1 MKNTKRSITLKVIF
15 GYLLIAA
22 VAAVAVW
29 FIYGEV
35 VKFSE
40 VNQINSLNN
49 QQLVL
54 VSEIATALYETESTG
69 RRFIQSGDTT
79 NLTTYSDQIDNIQES
94 INVLKMTYANSAMEV
109 ELDSISNL
117 LSKKSENLEELLQLR
132 SRDRNTSYYTEVI
145 QELEKVDESF
155 KDKNYDKRFANLEP
169 HQRRVLIRLLE
180 FSNDENPEQLSGIS
194 ADSLVISVKKVLNEL
209 ERENQKFRTIINKK
223 ENELLDND
231 MILNDQLRNL
241 LASVENEER
250 AATVARAQK
259 SQKMMNDVS
268 QILLF
273 VGGISV
279 LIVLFFLVLIV
290 RDVSRSQ
297 RYRIELEEAKS
308 FTESLM
314 KRREQFMATI
324 THDLRSP
331 LNTVL
336 GYTEL
341 MGNTELNNKQEHYLG
356 HLRKS
361 SEFILHLVN
370 DLLDLSKLDAGK
382 MLIEKLP
389 FNPKNLLE
397 ETFYNIIPE
406 NDAKKLK
413 LEIYSEEISD
423 CNVLSDPFR
432 IKQILSNLINN
443 SYKFTDSGVLTASV
457 NLEKVIEDSYMLT
470 YKIKDTGLGISKDKQ
485 TEIFKEFSQ
494 EHRQI
499 EKKFGGTGLGLAISK
514 RITKLLNGKISL
526 ESEPGIGSEFTI
538 KIPVVK
544 LIDSHEIADKA
555 PLSNAHLNGKN
566 ILVVDDESSQL
577 ALSSEL
583 IKSIGMNCDF
593 AKNGKEALKKIKKN
607 SYHLVLTDIQM
618 PIMDGFELVKT
629 LKADPKLENIPVI
642 AASGRTT
649 LSEKDYMEAGFA
661 ASLLK
666 PYRRQ
671 ELLRKI
677 GEQLHLE
684 LETTARI
691 TTSTNVL
698 SNGYSLDEVLLFAG
712 DDKEALNTI
721 LKVFVDASRANLKE
735 ISTAE
740 TQSDH
745 KKISNIAHRML
756 PMYKQLQAENI
767 ILQLQHLE
775 NEEEKYFSQE
785 SIKELVVNI
794 ESLLGKLEQKIIV

>member
-1 MKNTKRSITLKVIF
+1 MKNTKRSITLKVVF

-40 VNQINSLNN
+40 VNQTNSLNN

-79 NLTTYSDQIDNIQES
+79 NLTTYSNQIDNIQES
-94 INVLKMTYANSAMEV
+94 INILKMTYADSIMKV
-109 ELDSISNL
+109 ELDSISIL
-117 LSKKSENLEELLQLR
+117 LSKKSENLGELLQLR
-132 SRDRNTSYYTEVI
+132 SRDRNTSYYKEVI

-155 KDKNYDKRFANLEP
+155 KDKNYDKRFANLAP

-180 FSNDENPEQLSGIS
+180 FSNDENKEQLSSLS

-209 ERENQKFRTIINKK
+209 ERENQKFRSVINKK

-241 LASVENEER
+241 LSSVEQEER
-250 AATVARAQK
+250 GAGLARAQK
-259 SQKMMNDVS
+259 SQKMLNEVS

-279 LIVLFFLVLIV
+279 LIVLFFLFLIV

-341 MGNTELNNKQEHYLG
+341 MGNTQLNNKQEHYLG

-406 NDAKKLK
+406 SDPKKLK
-413 LEIYSEEISD
+413 LEIFSEESSD

-443 SYKFTDSGVLTASV
+443 SYKFTDSGKLTASV
-457 NLEKVIEDSYMLT
+457 SLEKVIEDSYILT

-514 RITKLLNGKISL
+514 RITKLLNGKISV
-526 ESEPGIGSEFTI
+526 ESEPGTGSEFTI

-544 LIDSHEIADKA
+544 LKDTNAIVDKITI
-555 PLSNAHLNGKN
+555 SNTHLNGKN

-577 ALSSEL
+577 ALTSEL
-583 IKSIGMNCDF
+583 IKSIGMNCDT
-593 AKNGKEALKKIKKN
+593 ANNGKEALRKIKKN

-629 LKADPKLENIPVI
+629 IKADINLKNIPVI

-649 LSEKDYMEAGFA
+649 LSEKDYKNAGFA
-661 ASLLK
+661 ANLLK
-666 PYRRQ
+666 PYKPQ
-671 ELLRKI
+671 ELLQKI

-684 LETTARI
+684 LETTSSIKALKSI
-691 TTSTNVL
+691 K
-698 SNGYSLDEVLLFAG
+698 SNGYSLEEVLLFAG

-721 LKVFVDASRANLKE
+721 LKVFVDASRTNLNE
-735 ISTAE
+735 ISLAKK
-740 TQSDH
+740 QLDH
-745 KKISNIAHRML
+745 KKIANIAHRML

-767 ILQLQHLE
+767 IVQLQRLE
-775 NEEEKYFSQE
+775 NEEERYFSQN
-785 SIKELVVNI
+785 SID
-794 ESLLGKLEQKIIV
+794 SLLDEIETLLRKLDQEITV